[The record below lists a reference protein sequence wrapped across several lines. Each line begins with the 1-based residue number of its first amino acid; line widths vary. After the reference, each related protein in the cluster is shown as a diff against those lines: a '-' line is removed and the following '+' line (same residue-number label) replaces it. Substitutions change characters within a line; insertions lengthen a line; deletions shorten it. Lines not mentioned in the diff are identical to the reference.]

1 MGLLLTLF
9 SYVTAFFHG
18 SPIPVN
24 DKNTSLLYSYKT
36 LFLNFSV
43 FNILHDEVGHLIGE
57 SECSLTECC

>member
-24 DKNTSLLYSYKT
+24 DKNISLLYSYKI
-36 LFLNFSV
+36 LFLNFSE
-43 FNILHDEVGHLIGE
+43 FNILHDELGI
-57 SECSLTECC
+57 